1 MLTPQEL
8 REKTFEKAMFGG
20 YDMGGV
26 DNFLDTVAADYAT
39 LHNENSVLK
48 SKMKVLVEKIEEY
61 RATEDGM
68 RKAILAV
75 QKMSDEQVSEAKD
88 KSIAMLQ
95 EADSR
100 SKAML
105 EDAELRSGAMLRE
118 AEEKVAKMLREAQ
131 TEVAVEEA
139 KLLEAKKSCAQY
151 VERMRLLCTKQLD
164 FFDKLGEIS
173 VPVSAPAQET
183 KPGWDTVRSI
193 EDSVSRLSDAPAE
206 EVKPAVEKGA
216 ADATDE
222 PTRLFDLDSLRFGD
236 K

>member
-26 DNFLDTVAADYAT
+26 DSFLDAVAADYAA
-39 LHNENSVLK
+39 LHTENGVLK
-48 SKMKVLVEKIEEY
+48 GKMKVLVEKIEEY

-68 RKAILAV
+68 RKAILAA
-75 QKMSDEQVSEAKD
+75 QKLSDEQVNEAKD

-95 EADSR
+95 EAETR
-100 SKAML
+100 SN
-105 EDAELRSGAMLRE
+105 AMLRD
-118 AEEKVAKMLREAQ
+118 AEEKVAKMIREAQ

-164 FFDKLGEIS
+164 FFDKLGEIQ
-173 VPVSAPAQET
+173 PVAPAPVQEV
-183 KPGWDTVRSI
+183 KASGWDSSVRNL
-193 EDSVSRLSDAPAE
+193 EDSVARLADAPEAD
-206 EVKPAVEKGA
+206 VKPASEKYV
-216 ADATDE
+216 ADSTDE